1 MSNKNYNKDKNIME
15 NITKGTGLI
24 EHYIYRYIVYFLIKH
39 LKLNIN
45 PNIITFLSL
54 LYVIFCSILII
65 SKKFAV
71 VGVILYVFF
80 NILDL
85 LDGAVARIYNRK
97 SKFGAF
103 FDGLVDLVGEILIL
117 LSVGYYFGK
126 LDYFVWLVAF
136 IIFVHY
142 FSIRVK
148 WIYSVKE
155 RQLNMFDY
163 IKSPLFLVVLFTRN
177 DTRKVLLLIGF
188 LLNSWKF
195 IFYYF
200 LILYIIALV
209 GNLRTIWNGEFR

>member
-1 MSNKNYNKDKNIME
+1 VENNPDDIIN

-24 EHYIYRYIVYFLIKH
+24 EHYIYRPIVYLLIKYF
-39 LKLNIN
+39 KLNIN

-71 VGVILYVFF
+71 VGVVLYLFF

-85 LDGAVARIYNRK
+85 LDGAIARIYNRK

-117 LSVGYYFGK
+117 LCVGHYFGK
-126 LDYFVWLVAF
+126 FNYFIYLIAF

-142 FSIRVK
+142 FSIRIK
-148 WIYSVKE
+148 WIYNVKE
-155 RQLNMFDY
+155 RQLNIFDY

-188 LLNSWKF
+188 LLNSGGF

-200 LILYIIALV
+200 LILYSIALI
-209 GNLRTIWNGEFR
+209 GNLRTIWNGEFK